1 MYFHDLSQL
10 TDTVTLVHCD
20 RFPVL
25 TRQMSSPPAPAA
37 RPVVGPAPVEAP
49 GNVTT
54 APVWHGFCNL
64 EAEEVKFS
72 TIGDTAKEFLLEQ
85 DGSCRVKKPG
95 QTNTGCPICS
105 EQGVPS
111 ALRPGLG

>member
-1 MYFHDLSQL
+1 M
-10 TDTVTLVHCD
+10 
-20 RFPVL
+20 
-25 TRQMSSPPAPAA
+25 
-37 RPVVGPAPVEAP
+37 VGPAPVEAP

-64 EAEEVKFS
+64 EADEVRFS

-95 QTNTGCPICS
+95 QLTRTSKSSLNYSFSSVTGNFP
-105 EQGVPS
+105 
-111 ALRPGLG
+111 ALSDLVL